1 MADAALL
8 ERVEKLYEEKK
19 FHECYDLLK
28 PSDGNYGNLS
38 AEALVWLCRS
48 MRGMSKYRYTNL
60 ILNSSRRRPA

>member
-8 ERVEKLYEEKK
+8 ERVDKLYEEKK

-48 MRGMSKYRYTNL
+48 MRGMSK
-60 ILNSSRRRPA
+60 